1 MQIHQLKPKH
11 KKKEKKRVG
20 RGGKKGTYCGRGVKG
35 QKARAGR
42 KMQPII
48 RQILKKY
55 PKLRGYKFSSLKK
68 EIAEVNLEV
77 LDKKFKDGDLI
88 TPQVLIEKKIIKKIK
103 GQIPPVKIL
112 GRGNLSKKL
121 TIQNCFLSE
130 SARSKIEKAGGKI
143 VQ

>member
-20 RGGKKGTYCGRGVKG
+20 RGGKKGTYCGRGIKG

-48 RQILKKY
+48 REILKKY

-68 EIAEVNLEV
+68 EIAIVNVEV
-77 LDKKFKDGDLI
+77 LDKKFKDGDII
-88 TPQVLIEKKIIKKIK
+88 TPQVLIEKKS
-103 GQIPPVKIL
+103 
-112 GRGNLSKKL
+112 SKKL
-121 TIQNCFLSE
+121 KEKFL
-130 SARSKIEKAGGKI
+130 
-143 VQ
+143 Q

>member
-1 MQIHQLKPKH
+1 MQIHQLKPKY

-20 RGGKKGTYCGRGVKG
+20 RGGKKGTYCGRGIKG

-55 PKLRGYKFSSLKK
+55 PKLRGYKFSTLKK
-68 EIAEVNLEV
+68 ESAVVNVEV

-88 TPQVLIEKKIIKKIK
+88 TPQVLIEEKIIKKIK
-103 GQIPPVKIL
+103 GKIPPVKIL

-130 SARSKIEKAGGKI
+130 SARAKIEKAGGKI
-143 VQ
+143 VE

>member
-11 KKKEKKRVG
+11 KKKKKKRVG
-20 RGGKKGTYCGRGVKG
+20 RGGKKGTYCGRGIKG

-68 EIAEVNLEV
+68 ETAIVNLEV

-88 TPQVLIEKKIIKKIK
+88 TPQVLIEKKIIKKVK
-103 GQIPPVKIL
+103 GKIPPVKIL

-121 TIQNCFLSE
+121 IIQNCFLSE
-130 SARSKIEKAGGKI
+130 IAKSKIEKAGGKI

>member
-11 KKKEKKRVG
+11 KKKKKKRVG
-20 RGGKKGTYCGRGVKG
+20 RGGKKGTYCGRGIKG

-68 EIAEVNLEV
+68 ETAIVNLEV

-88 TPQVLIEKKIIKKIK
+88 TPQVLIEKKIIKKVK
-103 GQIPPVKIL
+103 GKIPPVKIL

-130 SARSKIEKAGGKI
+130 TAKSKIEKAGGKI

>member
-1 MQIHQLKPKH
+1 MQIHQLKPKY

-20 RGGKKGTYCGRGVKG
+20 RGGKKGTYCGRGIKG

-68 EIAEVNLEV
+68 EIAVVNVEV

-103 GQIPPVKIL
+103 GKIPPVKIL

-130 SARSKIEKAGGKI
+130 SARAKIEKAGGKI
-143 VQ
+143 VE

>member
-11 KKKEKKRVG
+11 KKKKKKRVG
-20 RGGKKGTYCGRGVKG
+20 RGGKKGTYCGRGIKG

-68 EIAEVNLEV
+68 ETAIVNLEV

-88 TPQVLIEKKIIKKIK
+88 TPQVLIEKKIIKKVK
-103 GQIPPVKIL
+103 GKIPPVKIL

-121 TIQNCFLSE
+121 IIQNCFLSE
-130 SARSKIEKAGGKI
+130 TAKSKIEKAGGKI